1 MATIVVSIMCIALI
15 VVGGMALSQGILT
28 SADTTALSFDRMRAI
43 EVDMMRTEVVAL
55 RAEYLSWSDLLR
67 VTVDNN
73 GQSRLGSFDKWDFI
87 VHYHDD
93 GGSYYSEWL
102 PYTEGAP
109 GDNEWQKAGIYL
121 NGQPE
126 LFEPGLMNHG
136 EELVIIAK
144 LSPLPGTATT
154 GNITMA
160 TPNGVCNTASFSRP
174 GYTLLT
180 PHSENTTIAGVEY
193 YQLAEASPGDG
204 SALTETTDAFVQNEV
219 ARKMLY
225 NPDEPSMPARHVF
238 SLSGISEIPEQTWT
252 VYYRCRTWGDPEFP
266 KKNSDVNFDIDI
278 LVRKSDGSIRTIIAD
293 NVADAYL
300 TKDET
305 EIWVT
310 KSATYD
316 FPGYTVV
323 DDSDFLEIVYYGE
336 TDSGGPQ
343 DGPGYMQ
350 IRIDDDTLAEGYQT
364 RIDTKYEAVE
374 SDYFRIINYA
384 ETDSG
389 GPQGGPGYTQTRIDD
404 NTLAEGDQTNAEAN
418 P

>member
-1 MATIVVSIMCIALI
+1 MATIIVAILCIVLI
-15 VVGGMALSQGILT
+15 VVGGMALSQGILAT
-28 SADTTALSFDRMRAI
+28 ADATAFSFDRMRAI
-43 EVDMMRTEVVAL
+43 EVDMMRTEVVTL

-73 GQSRLGSFDKWDFI
+73 GQTKLGSFDKWDFI

-126 LFEPGLMNHG
+126 SFEPGLLNHG
-136 EELVIIAK
+136 EELVIIARI
-144 LSPLPGTATT
+144 SPLPGTDTT
-154 GNITMA
+154 GNITMS
-160 TPNGVCNTASFSRP
+160 TPNGVCNTASFFRP

-204 SALTETTDAFVQNEV
+204 SALTETTDAFVKNEV
-219 ARKMLY
+219 ARKMLHH
-225 NPDEPSMPARHVF
+225 PDDASRPARHVF
-238 SLSGISEIPEQTWT
+238 PLTGISEIPAQTWT
-252 VYYRCRTWGDPEFP
+252 VYYRCQTWGDPKFP
-266 KKNSDVNFDIDI
+266 NKNGDVNFDIDI
-278 LVRKSDGSIRTIIAD
+278 LVRESDGSIRTTIASD
-293 NVADAYL
+293 VADAYL
-300 TKDET
+300 TKDEV
-305 EIWVT
+305 EIWIT

-323 DDSDFLEIVYYGE
+323 DDSDYLEIVYYGE

-343 DGPGYMQ
+343 EGPGYLQ
-350 IRIDDDTLAEGYQT
+350 IRIDDDTVAEGYQT

-374 SDYFRIINYA
+374 SSYFNIINYG
-384 ETDSG
+384 ETDSDG
-389 GPQGGPGYTQTRIDD
+389 LQSDAEYTQTSTDD
-404 NTLAEGDQTNAEAN
+404 DSPAEAEQTGIESS